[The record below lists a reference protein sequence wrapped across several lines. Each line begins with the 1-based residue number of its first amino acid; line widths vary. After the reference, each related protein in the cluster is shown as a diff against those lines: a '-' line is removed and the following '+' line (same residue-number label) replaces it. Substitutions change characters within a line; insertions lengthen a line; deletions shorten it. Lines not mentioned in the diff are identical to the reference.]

1 MTREEKERIQQKL
14 HRAADAHLNAYG
26 GNLYYEGV
34 ARGLEQAAGIVGKTK
49 CKEGPRWISTSEK
62 LPTDRDWCLGVFKE
76 KSTGWVC
83 DIPFVCEYLGRE
95 TSSTTTEGWI
105 IQHCTDEPNKFG
117 GDFFKE
123 LTCVAWMPLPEPYA
137 EKEENDGSD

>member
-49 CKEGPRWISTSEK
+49 CVDVVEVVRCKDCIYGEQDDIGRWYCRS
-62 LPTDRDWCLGVFKE
+62 LGCQV
-76 KSTGWVC
+76 G
-83 DIPFVCEYLGRE
+83 
-95 TSSTTTEGWI
+95 
-105 IQHCTDEPNKFG
+105 DE
-117 GDFFKE
+117 
-123 LTCVAWMPLPEPYA
+123 
-137 EKEENDGSD
+137 DGSGFCADGERREDERSN

>member
-49 CKEGPRWISTSEK
+49 CVDAVEVVRCKDCRHWVGKHRSQCPVKCKTFGYCDLWEQYAGNGEK
-62 LPTDRDWCLGVFKE
+62 FFCAYGER
-76 KSTGWVC
+76 
-83 DIPFVCEYLGRE
+83 RE
-95 TSSTTTEGWI
+95 TDE
-105 IQHCTDEPNKFG
+105 TD
-117 GDFFKE
+117 
-123 LTCVAWMPLPEPYA
+123 
-137 EKEENDGSD
+137 

>member
-49 CKEGPRWISTSEK
+49 CVDAVEVTRCKDCVHKPYVVDVFHASYGDVPVLESNGKCPCINADDYFYSHMPDDDWFCADAERREADGTEK
-62 LPTDRDWCLGVFKE
+62 TNR
-76 KSTGWVC
+76 
-83 DIPFVCEYLGRE
+83 
-95 TSSTTTEGWI
+95 
-105 IQHCTDEPNKFG
+105 PN
-117 GDFFKE
+117 
-123 LTCVAWMPLPEPYA
+123 L
-137 EKEENDGSD
+137 

>member
-49 CKEGPRWISTSEK
+49 CEEEPRWIPCSERVPDK
-62 LPTDRDWCLGVFKE
+62 VSDDKCEVVLVLDEDMKSVELGAYHD
-76 KSTGWVC
+76 GQ
-83 DIPFVCEYLGRE
+83 
-95 TSSTTTEGWI
+95 WI
-105 IQHCTDEPNKFG
+105 GLMRRSRIN
-117 GDFFKE
+117 
-123 LTCVAWMPLPEPYA
+123 VAAWYPLPRLGPWE
-137 EKEENDGSD
+137 EKK

>member
-49 CKEGPRWISTSEK
+49 CKEEPRWIPCSER
-62 LPTDRDWCLGVFKE
+62 LPDREGRYLVTLPLVNGYPWLRILHYGMPDFDEEYRRRCWYE
-76 KSTGWVC
+76 TGDYC
-83 DIPFVCEYLGRE
+83 DIAVNG
-95 TSSTTTEGWI
+95 I
-105 IQHCTDEPNKFG
+105 
-117 GDFFKE
+117 
-123 LTCVAWMPLPEPYA
+123 VAWMPLPEPYE
-137 EKEENDGSD
+137 EKEEKDGSD